1 MLAQHRSH
9 IASTCSTIRQHL
21 EEVRTAISAG
31 KSPGGAAL
39 TPLPEATRS
48 GLLDA
53 LDRIT
58 CELEELAQSFEP
70 ERGPSVDAG
79 GLGATRMWVSI
90 LLRTSEE
97 LLEDLLP
104 ARMKARYGPLFQSE
118 EVALSEHVTG
128 LLSALK
134 AALDLADAP

>member
-39 TPLPEATRS
+39 TPLPEPTLG

-53 LDRIT
+53 LDRIS
-58 CELEELAQSFEP
+58 CGVKKLAQSFGP
-70 ERGPSVDAG
+70 ERGPSADAD

-90 LLRTSEE
+90 LLRTCEE
-97 LLEDLLP
+97 LLGDLLP
-104 ARMKARYGPLFQSE
+104 ARMKARYGPLSQSE
-118 EVALSEHVTG
+118 EVVLSEHVTG